1 MAALSTLARPSV
13 LEFSLT
19 LPDIPGGPQGVS
31 STVRSI
37 DQTLVDEVWRETAS
51 YPPGRVDEEARDFL
65 VRQPHVAAFAHS
77 VTREQDASVQR
88 AALGLCFL
96 LFKILERSLG
106 HPFPLLSESRIQ
118 DAHQAVTAW
127 LDTLDGPESDRVLET
142 VSAPGHP
149 TLPAYIIAVFYG
161 DGSEGCDERVRA
173 GLALMLRTLTDAL
186 DVGHVEA

>member
-1 MAALSTLARPSV
+1 
-13 LEFSLT
+13 
-19 LPDIPGGPQGVS
+19 
-31 STVRSI
+31 VRGI

-51 YPPGRVDEEARDFL
+51 YPPGRVDEEAREFL
-65 VRQPHVAAFAHS
+65 ARQPHVAAFAHS

-106 HPFPLLSESRIQ
+106 RPFPLLSESRIHE
-118 DAHQAVTAW
+118 AHQAVTEW
-127 LDTLDGPESDRVLET
+127 LDARADDETDRVLET

-161 DGSEGCDERVRA
+161 AGAEGCDERVRA
-173 GLALMLRTLTDAL
+173 GFALMLRTLTDAL
-186 DVGHVEA
+186 DVGQVEA

>member
-1 MAALSTLARPSV
+1 M
-13 LEFSLT
+13 
-19 LPDIPGGPQGVS
+19 
-31 STVRSI
+31 RSI

-161 DGSEGCDERVRA
+161 ESAEGCDERVRA
-173 GLALMLRTLTDAL
+173 GFALMLRTLTDAL

>member
-1 MAALSTLARPSV
+1 M
-13 LEFSLT
+13 
-19 LPDIPGGPQGVS
+19 
-31 STVRSI
+31 RSI

-51 YPPGRVDEEARDFL
+51 YPPGRVAEEASDFL

-77 VTREQDASVQR
+77 VTHEQDASVQR

-106 HPFPLLSESRIQ
+106 HPFPLLAESRIQ
-118 DAHQAVTAW
+118 NAHHAVTEW
-127 LDTLDGPESDRVLET
+127 LLTLDGDGEESDRVLET

-161 DGSEGCDERVRA
+161 ESAAGCDERVRA
-173 GLALMLRTLTDAL
+173 GFALMLRTLTDAL
-186 DVGHVEA
+186 DVGRVEA

>member
-1 MAALSTLARPSV
+1 
-13 LEFSLT
+13 
-19 LPDIPGGPQGVS
+19 
-31 STVRSI
+31 VRGI
-37 DQTLVDEVWRETAS
+37 DQTLVDEVWRETAA

-65 VRQPHVAAFAHS
+65 ARQPHVAAFAHS

-106 HPFPLLSESRIQ
+106 RPFPLLTESRIQ
-118 DAHQAVTAW
+118 DAHHAVTEW
-127 LDTLDGPESDRVLET
+127 LETLEGEESERVLET

-161 DGSEGCDERVRA
+161 ESAASCDERVRA
-173 GLALMLRTLTDAL
+173 GFALMLRTLTDAL
-186 DVGHVEA
+186 DVGQVEA